1 MSIFLM
7 LNVTCSKSCMAIII
21 MLKTDIKH
29 ILNAYTMYNNKYI
42 KTHVK
47 ALMYRVV
54 CTKNHPKIMQEMRT
68 I

>member
-7 LNVTCSKSCMAIII
+7 LNVTCSKSCMAFII

-42 KTHVK
+42 KT
-47 ALMYRVV
+47 LVV
-54 CTKNHPKIMQEMRT
+54 CL
-68 I
+68 